1 MSATSASP
9 GNLIEMQILRFNSRN
24 AESETLG
31 VGPSDLCFNRPYR
44 QL

>member
-24 AESETLG
+24 AESENLG
-31 VGPSDLCFNRPYR
+31 VGTSDLCFNSPSRR
-44 QL
+44 L